1 MAIGTRI
8 CSLAFATL
16 RICSRSPVSSIQP
29 LIAPGSAEEGYYSK
43 PDIGVFRGL
52 RQLIGAHSFISEGT
66 YHDHVVL
73 GGGLAGDL
81 GEGVGLEAG
90 VEDGIGDL
98 IRKLVG
104 VALVDGLGGE
114 KEVALFADHGCK
126 LGFEVGKLN

>member
-1 MAIGTRI
+1 MTV
-8 CSLAFATL
+8 AF
-16 RICSRSPVSSIQP
+16 SS
-29 LIAPGSAEEGYYSK
+29 
-43 PDIGVFRGL
+43 DRG
-52 RQLIGAHSFISEGT
+52 IFVVSEGT

-126 LGFEVGKLN
+126 LGFEVGG

>member
-1 MAIGTRI
+1 MHAALTG
-8 CSLAFATL
+8 
-16 RICSRSPVSSIQP
+16 
-29 LIAPGSAEEGYYSK
+29 G
-43 PDIGVFRGL
+43 RGL
-52 RQLIGAHSFISEGT
+52 FFISEGT

-104 VALVDGLGGE
+104 VALVDGLGRE
-114 KEVALFADHGCK
+114 EEDAPVLLEC
-126 LGFEVGKLN
+126 E